1 MAPVTEGGARAARRG
16 PLAGLHPSVL
26 GLVAASCVEWAGA
39 TAVLPVLPLFIRHG
53 GASYA
58 LIGVVMGAFL
68 AASFVVQYPL
78 GRLSDRVGRRGPL
91 VLSLGLYA
99 VVTVVYVVPV
109 APPVYI
115 LLRALQGAAA
125 GTTQVVAQT
134 VVADL
139 VPVDRR
145 GRAYGLLNGSQ
156 FGGMVVG
163 PVAGALLYTRQPS
176 LVFVAAAVAALAAA
190 VTVGVTVPRGR
201 PPARPPQPRRTGG
214 EESLRRRVVQGVMV
228 VSAGTGLLIGVYDA
242 DWSLLLRSKGA
253 PPWEVGLSF
262 TLFAL
267 PLVAASWPAGW
278 LADHR
283 DRRWLGGLA
292 LLVGCA
298 CAAIYPFLPAP
309 PYLMALGVIE
319 ASATAIGFPAVL
331 SLLMQTVGTGRA
343 GRAQGMAGSAQTG
356 AAAVG
361 ATVGGLLFGLGP
373 WAPFVGAAAVVAAMT
388 GSLPFLWGSAARW
401 ARADRARAT

>member
-1 MAPVTEGGARAARRG
+1 MTAAGAGPRRSRSIGGMPPG
-16 PLAGLHPSVL
+16 VI
-26 GLVAASCVEWAGA
+26 GLVAASSVEWAGA

-68 AASFVVQYPL
+68 AASFLVQYPL
-78 GRLSDRVGRRGPL
+78 GRLSDRLGRRPPL
-91 VLSLGLYA
+91 VLSLVGYA
-99 VVTVVYVVPV
+99 LTTLAFVLPV
-109 APPVYI
+109 SPAVYI

-125 GTTQVVAQT
+125 GTVQVVGLAMI
-134 VVADL
+134 ADL
-139 VPVDRR
+139 VPADRR

-156 FGGMVVG
+156 FGGMVIG
-163 PVAGALLYTRQPS
+163 PLAGALLYGLQPR
-176 LVFVAAAVAALAAA
+176 LVFVASAAAALVAAA
-190 VTVGVTVPRGR
+190 TVGVTVPAGR
-201 PPARPPQPRRTGG
+201 PAARPAAPAPTRPDAG
-214 EESLRRRVVQGVMV
+214 LRRRVVRGVLV

-267 PLVAASWPAGW
+267 PLVLASWPAGW

-292 LLVGCA
+292 TLAGCA
-298 CAAIYPFLPAP
+298 CAAVYPFLPGP
-309 PYLMALGVIE
+309 PYLMALGVVE
-319 ASATAIGFPAVL
+319 ATATAIGVPAVL
-331 SLLMQTVGTGRA
+331 SLLMDAVGGGGA
-343 GRAQGMAGSAQTG
+343 GRAQGLAGSAQTG

-361 ATVGGLLFGLGP
+361 ATLGGLLFGVGP
-373 WAPFVGAAAVVAAMT
+373 WAPFVGAAAVVTAMT
-388 GSLPFLWGSAARW
+388 ATLPHLWGSARRFARTE
-401 ARADRARAT
+401 ASRAS